1 MNTSQFDLT
10 FGKCIFFGIIGGL
23 VAGIAMAPLL
33 MLTGILAG
41 MSEKAIPF
49 ALGLTFGIDPDY
61 AFLFGLI
68 IYIIIS
74 ILIGIIFAIIT
85 YKIKRFRITSFKK
98 GIGEGIIA
106 GVIVFIIIFLPIS
119 IIVIPSV
126 LIDTIIEINLGIPP
140 QQAMVTLQE
149 AIPMIIGGG
158 LFGNLV
164 FGAVLGVI
172 TSGLILKRKKSKSR

>member
-1 MNTSQFDLT
+1 MNTFQSDLT
-10 FGKCIFFGIIGGL
+10 FGKSILFGIIGGL

-74 ILIGIIFAIIT
+74 ILIGIKFAIIK
-85 YKIKRFRITSFKK
+85 YR
-98 GIGEGIIA
+98 
-106 GVIVFIIIFLPIS
+106 
-119 IIVIPSV
+119 
-126 LIDTIIEINLGIPP
+126 
-140 QQAMVTLQE
+140 
-149 AIPMIIGGG
+149 
-158 LFGNLV
+158 
-164 FGAVLGVI
+164 
-172 TSGLILKRKKSKSR
+172 